1 MPKRRRFPSRKNHT
15 WHVPVSLSLSVI
27 TLAVALIAGREAVVA
42 AASQGVP
49 RYALSRGG
57 AMVDQRG
64 TVGFAQGTALEQRE
78 NIMKRTVSVTVLLE
92 GSMEPLPP
100 VTLVLRQYPSWVKM
114 ENVYGVTRAVLNTE
128 RIAQELPTA
137 LKLPA
142 PVDCEL
148 TSVAVDEHG
157 VRRAVTDC
165 AHAAPGYEVSARTF
179 IDLLLRAIEN
189 NVSDIS
195 IPVVRREGSIRNLTS
210 DTLGTMEFLSAGRS
224 DFAGSGEGRKS
235 NVRKA
240 LRERVNNVVIAAGET
255 ASFNAMIGDLRSR
268 DGWKEALGIFGGT
281 TLKPTLGGGICQAST
296 TVYRAVL
303 RAGLPLGKMKNH
315 SLFVSYYEKY
325 GVGQDVT
332 VFMGAQDFTF
342 INDTQDDILL
352 QAYVEGTEA
361 RVVIYGM
368 RDGRTVT
375 LDGPYFNKNA
385 PEDMIHKGKKIR
397 KNEIAWN
404 RIITRA
410 DGSVFTEL
418 LVSRYNAL
426 PRSLPDR
433 WIAAAGTQTHAAAT
447 EVALQR

>member
-1 MPKRRRFPSRKNHT
+1 MPKRRRLSSRQNHT

-27 TLAVALIAGREAVVA
+27 TLAVALIAGREAVVV

-57 AMVDQRG
+57 ATVDRHG

-92 GSMEPLPP
+92 GSKESLPP
-100 VTLVLRQYPSWVKM
+100 VTLVLRQYPSWSKM
-114 ENVYGVTRAVLNTE
+114 EEKYGETRAVLNAE

-157 VRRAVTDC
+157 VRRASTDC
-165 AHAAPGYEVSARTF
+165 AHAAPGYEVSVESF
-179 IDLLLRAIEN
+179 IDLLSQAI
-189 NVSDIS
+189 VRDATDIT
-195 IPVVRREGSIRNLTS
+195 ITATRREGTIRNAS
-210 DTLGTMEFLSAGRS
+210 GEALGPLEFLSSGLS

-240 LRERVNNVVIAAGET
+240 LKDRINNVVIGPHET
-255 ASFNAMIGDLRSR
+255 ASFNAMIGDLSTR
-268 DGWKEALGIFGGT
+268 DGWKMALGIFGGT
-281 TLKPTLGGGICQAST
+281 TLRPTLGGGICQAST

-303 RAGLPLGKMKNH
+303 SAGLPLGKRKNH
-315 SLFVSYYEKY
+315 SLFVSYYEKH

-342 INDTQDDILL
+342 VNDTSHAILL
-352 QAYVEGTEA
+352 QAYDEGTEA
-361 RVVIYGM
+361 RVVMYGVN
-368 RDGRTVT
+368 DGRSVAME
-375 LDGPYFNKNA
+375 GPFFKKNA
-385 PEDMIHKGKKIR
+385 PKDMVYNGRALKA
-397 KNEIAWN
+397 NEIAWN
-404 RIITRA
+404 RIIRRA
-410 DGSVFTEL
+410 DGSEEKEL

-433 WIAAAGTQTHAAAT
+433 WIVAAANSHAAAADA
-447 EVALQR
+447 VRQP